1 LHYDIVFAGIGG
13 QGVLFIGTLLASA
26 AVKEGKEVV
35 YTPHFIGQMR
45 GNISTCMV
53 NIDSEPI
60 FSPVV
65 TQYDIVVT
73 LHQSTLETFEPKV
86 KQNGLLL
93 WESSIIKE
101 PPQRRDIRIYDL
113 PAYNKALEL
122 LGNTD
127 MMNMLILGAL
137 IKIDNIVKQESIIAA
152 LHETIAADRRH
163 LVPQNEKAFTSGMNL
178 I

>member
-1 LHYDIVFAGIGG
+1 MHYDIVFAGIGG
-13 QGVLFIGTLLASA
+13 QGVLFIGTLLAA
-26 AVKEGKEVV
+26 AAGKEGKEVV
-35 YTPHFIGQMR
+35 YRPHFIGQMR

-53 NIDSEPI
+53 NIGSEPI
-60 FSPVV
+60 SSPVV
-65 TQYDIVVT
+65 TRYDVVVT
-73 LHQSTLETFEPKV
+73 LHQSTLKTFEPQV
-86 KQNGLLL
+86 KQNGLLV

-101 PPQRRDIRIYDL
+101 PPQRRDIRVYAL

-137 IKIDNIVKQESIIAA
+137 IKIENIVKQESILAA

-163 LVPQNEKAFTSGMNL
+163 LIPLNEKAFALGMNQV
-178 I
+178 

>member
-1 LHYDIVFAGIGG
+1 MHYDIVFAGIGG
-13 QGVLFIGTLLASA
+13 QGVLFIGTLLAAA

-60 FSPVV
+60 SSPVV
-65 TQYDIVVT
+65 SQYDVVVT
-73 LHQSTLETFEPKV
+73 LHRRTLEIFEPQV
-86 KQNGLLL
+86 KPKGLLV

-101 PPQRRDIRIYDL
+101 PPQRLDIRVYAL

-122 LGNTD
+122 LG
-127 MMNMLILGAL
+127 
-137 IKIDNIVKQESIIAA
+137 
-152 LHETIAADRRH
+152 
-163 LVPQNEKAFTSGMNL
+163 
-178 I
+178 